1 LRYCSNLILGSKGDV
16 IFQPLTAF
24 SYADGQQMVTLT
36 GILIAKKNIEKFLLD
51 SGIKNWQLAN
61 TDWSPPKQ
69 INIPDF
75 TLKERLCVDSLLPGA
90 SADDLHNALGFKF
103 DNKEKVWA
111 PRTKDSLK
119 MI

>member
-1 LRYCSNLILGSKGDV
+1 MTEA
-16 IFQPLTAF
+16 PLPLVGALF
-24 SYADGQQMVTLT
+24 C
-36 GILIAKKNIEKFLLD
+36 
-51 SGIKNWQLAN
+51 QLAN

-103 DNKEKVWA
+103 DNKEKVSKEMLETYILFYKKS
-111 PRTKDSLK
+111 PLFSRILV
-119 MI
+119 